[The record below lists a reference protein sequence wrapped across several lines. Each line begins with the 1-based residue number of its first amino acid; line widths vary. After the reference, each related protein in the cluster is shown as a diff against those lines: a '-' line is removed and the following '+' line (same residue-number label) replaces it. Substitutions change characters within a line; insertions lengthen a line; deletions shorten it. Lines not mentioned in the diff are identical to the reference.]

1 MGYRGNLS
9 KVSTVTHRTQVS
21 PLSHSGDR
29 GNLSLEFDVETFAKM
44 GDRGDLCFPSGIQ
57 KGPRGNGRKGA
68 GTERGAVVE
77 GRGGRGY
84 LWPKACHLRC
94 RRYPQSDL
102 EAPSTLAGYRGN
114 HGSRW
119 ETAETSPGKHPTN
132 GRAWQPRHPRI
143 PWEPFKGFHGAH
155 SRKGYPAL
163 TLGQAP
169 IQPQQDTGETDGIPW
184 KPQLPM
190 G

>member
-9 KVSTVTHRTQVS
+9 KVPTVTHRTQVS
-21 PLSHSGDR
+21 PLFHSGDR

-57 KGPRGNGRKGA
+57 KGPRGNLSPPADR
-68 GTERGAVVE
+68 TRWDTVE
-77 GRGGRGY
+77 
-84 LWPKACHLRC
+84 
-94 RRYPQSDL
+94 
-102 EAPSTLAGYRGN
+102 TVYRGDA
-114 HGSRW
+114 
-119 ETAETSPGKHPTN
+119 T
-132 GRAWQPRHPRI
+132 
-143 PWEPFKGFHGAH
+143 
-155 SRKGYPAL
+155 
-163 TLGQAP
+163 GQAP